1 MAEGSSIDIAYDSVA
16 DRLKLV
22 VRDGERALGLLL
34 TRQFVKAVLQRF
46 TDTLQKSAPGGG
58 TDRRAA
64 VVFEHLD
71 ALEAVG
77 GGAGGDSGDGGKT
90 SGGGQGGGR
99 AWPGDEAFSLAMQ
112 IGVQAR
118 EDRFVITIQDA
129 NEREQRF
136 ALTRAETHRILSAIA
151 RKAQAAGWDLEPY
164 MGWLDEAGAART
176 HLAVGA
182 RSAH

>member
-1 MAEGSSIDIAYDSVA
+1 MSQGSSIDVAYDAVA
-16 DRLKLV
+16 DRLQLV
-22 VRDGERALGLLL
+22 VRDGEAAVGLLL
-34 TRQFVKAVLQRF
+34 TRQFVKAFLQRF
-46 TDTLQKSAPGGG
+46 TEVLQKSVATGD
-58 TDRRAA
+58 TDQRAA

-77 GGAGGDSGDGGKT
+77 GGDTGGGAQAGAAGGGGK
-90 SGGGQGGGR
+90 R
-99 AWPGDEAFSLAMQ
+99 PWPGQDAFSLAMQ
-112 IGVQAR
+112 VNVRAQD
-118 EDRFVITIQDA
+118 DRFTITIQDA

-136 ALTRAETHRILSAIA
+136 ALTRAETHRVLSAVA

-176 HLAVGA
+176 HLMVGA

>member
-1 MAEGSSIDIAYDSVA
+1 MAKGSSIDVAYDSVA

-22 VRDGERALGLLL
+22 VRDGEVAVGLLL
-34 TRQFVKAVLQRF
+34 TRQFVKGLLQRF
-46 TDTLQKSAPGGG
+46 TEVLQKSVSGGD
-58 TDRRAA
+58 TNQRAA

-77 GGAGGDSGDGGKT
+77 GGETGVGAKSET
-90 SGGGQGGGR
+90 GGGGGGR
-99 AWPGDEAFSLAMQ
+99 AWPDQESFSLAMQ
-112 IGVQAR
+112 ISVRAQD
-118 EDRFVITIQDA
+118 DRFIISIQDA

-136 ALTRAETHRILSAIA
+136 ALTRPETHRILSAVA

-164 MGWLDEAGAART
+164 MGWLDEAGSART
-176 HLAVGA
+176 HLMVGA

>member
-1 MAEGSSIDIAYDSVA
+1 VADGSSIDIAYDAVA

-22 VRDGERALGLLL
+22 VRDGERAVGLLL

-46 TDTLQKSAPGGG
+46 TDTLQKSVPGGG
-58 TDRRAA
+58 TDQRAA

-77 GGAGGDSGDGGKT
+77 GDTGGGRGAGG
-90 SGGGQGGGR
+90 GGGGGSR
-99 AWPGDEAFSLAMQ
+99 AWPGDGAFSLAVQ
-112 IGVQAR
+112 ISVQAR
-118 EDRFVITIQDA
+118 DDRFVVTIQDA

-136 ALTRAETHRILSAIA
+136 ALTRAETHRVLSAIA

-164 MGWLDEAGAART
+164 MGWLDEAGSART
-176 HLAVGA
+176 HLMVGA